1 MIFEENGLQ
10 KLQENIFRSESLQSI
25 MADSKVSEA
34 ELEAQSAKVNAM
46 LKDMNGKFTSEQ
58 LQDIDRLIQE
68 YGVLLASTVFHNF
81 KLNSFGK

>member
-10 KLQENIFRSESLQSI
+10 KLQEDIFRSESLQSI
-25 MADSKVSEA
+25 MADSKVTEE
-34 ELEAQSAKVNAM
+34 ELEMQSAKVDAM
-46 LKDMNGKFTSEQ
+46 LKDIRNRFSPEQ
-58 LQDIDRLIQE
+58 LQDIDKLIQE